1 MSDTIISARREQR
14 KKPTEGGS
22 KHEEYDGSGNYAD
35 VLHVLY
41 VFDMFQEE
49 ITKTPFVENNDFF
62 DAVVTKRVA
71 ADFFILGGNLK

>member
-22 KHEEYDGSGNYAD
+22 KHEEYDGSENYAD

-49 ITKTPFVENNDFF
+49 ITKTPFVENNFF

-71 ADFFILGGNLK
+71 ADFFTLGGNLK